1 MQLALTTKF
10 EKACF

>member
-1 MQLALTTKF
+1 MQLTLTTKF